1 MKNRIILP
9 YYLNIPYALTIL
21 YLINHCLRFPCYE
34 ACIEYLSIFPLVPFI
49 ALFQCNGR
57 NRLLTYWSWW
67 LNWIKMDGFTCFV
80 KANFCSYRHP
90 VPRVMQILE
99 SYFFFCLLCS
109 LLFLSWKTVP
119 YSLWGGLLISCSVL
133 IVCLIVSPQL
143 DWLLLSRTFIV
154 SDHSTKFIKFMH
166 ESKLG

>member
-99 SYFFFCLLCS
+99 SHIFVFACCVACSFFLEKLLHILFEWFIDFLFRSNS
-109 LLFLSWKTVP
+109 LLDCF
-119 YSLWGGLLISCSVL
+119 
-133 IVCLIVSPQL
+133 SP
-143 DWLLLSRTFIV
+143 DWLTASFQNLHRIRPLNKVHQI
-154 SDHSTKFIKFMH
+154 HAWK
-166 ESKLG
+166 